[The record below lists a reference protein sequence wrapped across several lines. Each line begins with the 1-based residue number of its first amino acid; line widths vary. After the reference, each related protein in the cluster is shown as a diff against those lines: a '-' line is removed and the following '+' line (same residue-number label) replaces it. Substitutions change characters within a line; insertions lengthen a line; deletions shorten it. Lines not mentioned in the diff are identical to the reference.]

1 MICNIDDLDTLQH
14 EYDCLFIDFEK
25 LMSKCKELK
34 KTITSLTIKL
44 DNAKNE
50 YEIVIGNRNDLEDAY
65 KNAKFE
71 VEGLRLEL
79 ENKDKALLVSMN
91 ENSALKLSINE
102 KIMQCSKM
110 STQNLKIGNIG
121 SMKMLLA
128 INVV

>member
-1 MICNIDDLDTLQH
+1 MAKDDKVCNIDDIDTLKH

-65 KNAKFE
+65 NNAKSKIE
-71 VEGLRLEL
+71 ALRL
-79 ENKDKALLVSMN
+79 K
-91 ENSALKLSINE
+91 
-102 KIMQCSKM
+102 
-110 STQNLKIGNIG
+110 
-121 SMKMLLA
+121 
-128 INVV
+128 